1 MFAITKIA
9 RDVRDTRATATFGL
23 FFAVF
28 ELWNALC
35 ASTKTPPA
43 ILTRLSADL
52 GKIMQMPEVDSKLK
66 ALAVKPFH
74 GSLAQLD
81 AFTQASFAKYGKV
94 IRAD

>member
-1 MFAITKIA
+1 
-9 RDVRDTRATATFGL
+9 
-23 FFAVF
+23 
-28 ELWNALC
+28 
-35 ASTKTPPA
+35 
-43 ILTRLSADL
+43 
-52 GKIMQMPEVDSKLK
+52 MQMPEVDSKLK